1 MSRLGNEDVRK
12 TAGGIL
18 ANLTEAEN
26 LKIKKSILT
35 DLNGTVETK
44 VLEESVEPTQPE
56 GAEDKVPGEGKEPL
70 AEDEIENVEGEVIE
84 EPVEDEVTDEP
95 MVDNIAKATELI
107 AKVFGG
113 EVSDE
118 DREAARAE
126 LTDLIAGEAEP
137 AEGEDLPE
145 EPIEGEEIVEEGCG
159 AKKEA
164 SKVCEKCGKE
174 PCECEGKEDL
184 KEEDGDKIDEKI
196 CEGLEIVDVANNSFL
211 LKESA
216 GFIVGKN
223 YNKTTGV
230 IEEAETY
237 KTEKIA
243 RKAFERLSK

>member
-70 AEDEIENVEGEVIE
+70 AEDEVENIEGEVIE

-126 LTDLIAGEAEP
+126 LADLIAGEAE
-137 AEGEDLPE
+137 ATDELPE
-145 EPIEGEEIVEEGCG
+145 EPVEGEEIVEEG
-159 AKKEA
+159 AKI
-164 SKVCEKCGKE
+164 CEKCRKE
-174 PCECEGKEDL
+174 PCECKDKEDL
-184 KEEDGDKIDEKI
+184 KEEDGDKIDEKV

-216 GFIVGKN
+216 GYIVGKN

>member
-126 LTDLIAGEAEP
+126 LADLITGEAE
-137 AEGEDLPE
+137 ATDELPE
-145 EPIEGEEIVEEGCG
+145 EPVEGEEIVEEG
-159 AKKEA
+159 AKI
-164 SKVCEKCGKE
+164 CEKCGKE
-174 PCECEGKEDL
+174 PCECKDKEDL

-216 GFIVGKN
+216 GYIVGKN

>member
-1 MSRLGNEDVRK
+1 MSRLNNESVNK
-12 TAGGIL
+12 AGAGIL
-18 ANLTEAEN
+18 ANLVEAEN
-26 LKIKKSILT
+26 LKVTKRVLT
-35 DLNGTVETK
+35 DLQGTVKTE
-44 VLEESVEPTQPE
+44 VLTEGVEEVKESVEPTQPE

-70 AEDEIENVEGEVIE
+70 AEDEIEDVEGEVIE

-113 EVSDE
+113 EVSE
-118 DREAARAE
+118 EEREAARAE
-126 LTDLIAGEAEP
+126 LTDLIAGETEEP
-137 AEGEDLPE
+137 VEGEDLPAEPE
-145 EPIEGEEIVEEGCG
+145 EEVVEEGADCD
-159 AKKEA
+159 KK
-164 SKVCEKCGKE
+164 
-174 PCECEGKEDL
+174 DM
-184 KEEDGDKIDEKI
+184 KEEAGDKIEEKMV
-196 CEGLEIVDVANNSFL
+196 EGLEIVDVANNGFL

-216 GFIVGKN
+216 GYIVGKN

>member
-44 VLEESVEPTQPE
+44 ILEESVEPTQPE

-126 LTDLIAGEAEP
+126 LTDLISGEAE
-137 AEGEDLPE
+137 ATDELPE
-145 EPIEGEEIVEEGCG
+145 EPVEGEEIVEEG
-159 AKKEA
+159 AKI
-164 SKVCEKCGKE
+164 CEKCGKE
-174 PCECEGKEDL
+174 PCECKDKEGL

-216 GFIVGKN
+216 GYIVGKN

>member
-126 LTDLIAGEAEP
+126 LTDLISGEAE
-137 AEGEDLPE
+137 ATDELPE
-145 EPIEGEEIVEEGCG
+145 EPVEGEEIVEEG
-159 AKKEA
+159 AKI
-164 SKVCEKCGKE
+164 CEKCGKE
-174 PCECEGKEDL
+174 PCECKDKEDL

-216 GFIVGKN
+216 GYIVGKN

>member
-84 EPVEDEVTDEP
+84 EPVEDEVTDKP

-126 LTDLIAGEAEP
+126 LTDLIAGDAEV
-137 AEGEDLPE
+137 ADELPE
-145 EPIEGEEIVEEGCG
+145 EPVEGEEIVEEG
-159 AKKEA
+159 A
-164 SKVCEKCGKE
+164 KVCEKCGKE

>member
-84 EPVEDEVTDEP
+84 EPVEDEVTDKP

-126 LTDLIAGEAEP
+126 LTDLIAGEAEVEP
-137 AEGEDLPE
+137 EDLPV
-145 EPIEGEEIVEEGCG
+145 EGEEEIVEEK
-159 AKKEA
+159 A
-164 SKVCEKCGKE
+164 KVCEKCGKE

-216 GFIVGKN
+216 GYIVGKN

>member
-44 VLEESVEPTQPE
+44 ILEESVEPTQPE

-126 LTDLIAGEAEP
+126 LADLIAGEAGE
-137 AEGEDLPE
+137 AEATDELPE
-145 EPIEGEEIVEEGCG
+145 EPVEGEEIVEEGT
-159 AKKEA
+159 
-164 SKVCEKCGKE
+164 KVCEKCGKE

-216 GFIVGKN
+216 GYIVGKN

>member
-44 VLEESVEPTQPE
+44 ILEESVEPTQPE

-84 EPVEDEVTDEP
+84 EPVEDEATDEP

-126 LTDLIAGEAEP
+126 LTDLISGETEVSD
-137 AEGEDLPE
+137 ELPE
-145 EPIEGEEIVEEGCG
+145 EPAEGEEIVEEGT
-159 AKKEA
+159 
-164 SKVCEKCGKE
+164 KVCEKCGKE
-174 PCECEGKEDL
+174 PCECKDKEDL

-216 GFIVGKN
+216 GYIVGKN

>member
-84 EPVEDEVTDEP
+84 EPVEDEVTDKP

-126 LTDLIAGEAEP
+126 LTDLIAGDAEATDE
-137 AEGEDLPE
+137 LPE
-145 EPIEGEEIVEEGCG
+145 EPVEGEEEIVEEG
-159 AKKEA
+159 A
-164 SKVCEKCGKE
+164 KVCEKCGKE

-223 YNKTTGV
+223 YNKTTGI

>member
-44 VLEESVEPTQPE
+44 ILEESVEPTQPE

-126 LTDLIAGEAEP
+126 LADLIAGEAE
-137 AEGEDLPE
+137 ATDELPE
-145 EPIEGEEIVEEGCG
+145 EPVEDEEVVEEG
-159 AKKEA
+159 AKI
-164 SKVCEKCGKE
+164 CEKCGKE
-174 PCECEGKEDL
+174 PCECKDKEDL

-216 GFIVGKN
+216 GYIVGKN

>member
-26 LKIKKSILT
+26 LKVKKSILT

-44 VLEESVEPTQPE
+44 VLEESVEPTQPK

-84 EPVEDEVTDEP
+84 EPVEDEGEKMTD
-95 MVDNIAKATELI
+95 DIAKATELI
-107 AKVFGG
+107 AKIFAG
-113 EVSDE
+113 EVTTE
-118 DREAARAE
+118 EREAARAE
-126 LTDLIAGEAEP
+126 LTDMIAGEAEP

-174 PCECEGKEDL
+174 PCECKDKEDL

-216 GFIVGKN
+216 GYIVGKN

>member
-44 VLEESVEPTQPE
+44 ILEESVEPTQPE

-84 EPVEDEVTDEP
+84 EPVEDEATDEP

-126 LTDLIAGEAEP
+126 LTDLISGEAE
-137 AEGEDLPE
+137 ATDELPE
-145 EPIEGEEIVEEGCG
+145 EPVEDEEIVEEG
-159 AKKEA
+159 AKI
-164 SKVCEKCGKE
+164 CEKCGKE
-174 PCECEGKEDL
+174 PCECKDKEDL

-216 GFIVGKN
+216 GYIVGKN